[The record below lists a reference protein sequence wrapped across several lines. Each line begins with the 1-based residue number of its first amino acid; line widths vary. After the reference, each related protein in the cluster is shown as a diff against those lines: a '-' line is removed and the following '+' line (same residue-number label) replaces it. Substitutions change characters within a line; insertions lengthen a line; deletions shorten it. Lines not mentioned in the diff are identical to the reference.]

1 MTEQEFT
8 VESFLDRAEN
18 AKKLDKA
25 DESLHF
31 ETYEAGYFADELL
44 SAGGYEDKYSKEDLE
59 FLVSNGR
66 VAKDEIMESNLYLV
80 VEVSKEFEGSEL
92 SQLEILH
99 AGTIGLMKG
108 FSQFDYTKGKRF
120 SGTARPLIRK
130 EINTFLNPAAYSNN
144 NEHVIFIPSSTDF
157 QELQDQILQVLPSLT
172 LREAGV
178 ISARFGLNGGKPMT
192 LVEIGKV
199 HGVTIETIRKIEGKL
214 LGKLRHPSR
223 SQVLRDYLD

>member
-8 VESFLDRAEN
+8 VESFLYRAEN
-18 AKKLDKA
+18 AKKLGKA

-31 ETYEAGYFADELL
+31 ENYEAGYFADEILR
-44 SAGGYEDKYSKEDLE
+44 AGGYEDKYSKEELE
-59 FLVSNGR
+59 YLVSNGQN
-66 VAKDEIMESNLYLV
+66 AKDKIMESNLYLV
-80 VEVSKEFEGSEL
+80 VEVSKELEGADL
-92 SQLEILH
+92 SQLEMLH

-130 EINTFLNPAAYSNN
+130 EINTFVNPAAYSNN
-144 NEHVIFIPSSTDF
+144 DEHVMFVPSSTDF
-157 QELQDQILQVLPSLT
+157 QELQDQILQVLPALT
-172 LREAGV
+172 EREAGV

-199 HGVTIETIRKIEGKL
+199 YGVTMDTIRKIERKL